1 MVAPVQRGFGQAPT
15 ILRKAPLGSKQKLAI
30 NSMGRAVNEDCRDRS
45 VDLMRPK
52 DGLEAIKILL
62 HTSQTDTFHSAGDH
76 VLSTVFHKLVV
87 QYIDANAVFNSNLCT
102 DECFRDRFFGRLSG
116 QHIKLSYSKFIE
128 GTYPGALGEHHT
140 TTKTLIRGKGDGRAD
155 QMLDWL
161 ELGVFDALERNV
173 LASMR
178 VTIFVEKPSPANVVE
193 AYTYTFRYLTSTG
206 GLPIGLAGMEVSGL
220 SSKALAVADVQLG
233 VIQIVRRLVLVDQT
247 LPALP
252 DNRFLN
258 IQLFY
263 TDDCPRNYEPLGF
276 EKCVDWTIYFPK
288 DERIKRDTLK
298 IGRLDTGFHEVGLE
312 VTALH
317 CVGIDGDDPEERGE
331 LPLDLHYTNRIPG
344 NEGSAVVGEASD
356 TQLATQERVAADRV
370 SALQRMALPHPFTQD
385 SSLVDTQQPN
395 SKLNL
400 NEGAGTSPLVVTPP
414 SLSQAKTLELRQHQA
429 ELLSSGRIAG
439 QKMIRKGKPT
449 LTPGGD
455 VVRCQCDWNKDE
467 GDMVHFSE
475 RRLLAPLTNRSNR
488 GSDDQILAMMKLL
501 CLIRR
506 AFRIIDKDGY
516 PTSNKDFAKQL
527 HCDAKTA
534 TAVTARLVEEGFL
547 TGSPVTSSTGSS
559 QKGMAKY
566 RAVITPDVMSRRA
579 HQYLDPLVNIAQY
592 YSVPA
597 ESTSLD
603 YSLNFETLPAPPG
616 ASITACKQ
624 STLRFSPAKHMTEP
638 ESSTTDDD
646 ELAPI
651 LSRTSST
658 RLADECAI
666 PPRLNS
672 KLSAA
677 GEPATT
683 DLSIDGDST
692 HASLDQAVSSSKRL
706 RSAGTASRV
715 LSRKRVKSSRVIKPI
730 DVAFEQ

>member
-1 MVAPVQRGFGQAPT
+1 MGFPAQGGFVQAPK

-30 NSMGRAVNEDCRDRS
+30 NSIGKAVNEDCRDRS

-62 HTSQTDTFHSAGDH
+62 HTSLATMCY
-76 VLSTVFHKLVV
+76 LR
-87 QYIDANAVFNSNLCT
+87 NLCT

-128 GTYPGALGEHHT
+128 GTYPRALGEHHT

-193 AYTYTFRYLTSTG
+193 AYTYTFRYLTSAG
-206 GLPIGLAGMEVSGL
+206 GLSIGLAGMEVSGL

-233 VIQIVRRLVLVDQT
+233 VVQIVRRLVLVDQT

-263 TDDCPRNYEPLGF
+263 TDDCPRNYEPRGF

-331 LPLDLHYTNRIPG
+331 LPLDLHFTNNIPG
-344 NEGSAVVGEASD
+344 NEGSAVVSDASD

-370 SALQRMALPHPFTQD
+370 NALQRMALPHPFTQD
-385 SSLVDTQQPN
+385 SSLVDTQQLN
-395 SKLNL
+395 SKLNPAD
-400 NEGAGTSPLVVTPP
+400 GAVTTPAVVTPP

-439 QKMIRKGKPT
+439 QKTIRKGKPT

-467 GDMVHFSE
+467 GDMVCCDYCETWQHVECYGYSGLE
-475 RRLLAPLTNRSNR
+475 DSRIPSL

-516 PTSNKDFAKQL
+516 PSSNKDFAKQL

-534 TAVTARLVEEGFL
+534 TAVTARLLEEGFL
-547 TGSPVTSSTGSS
+547 TGSPGSSSTGSS

-566 RAVITPDVMSRRA
+566 RAVITPDVMSKRA
-579 HQYLDPLVNIAQY
+579 HQYLNPLVNIAQY

-616 ASITACKQ
+616 ASITACNQ
-624 STLRFSPAKHMTEP
+624 STLQSSTAKNMTEL

-651 LSRTSST
+651 LSRTSPT
-658 RLADECAI
+658 RLGDECAI
-666 PPRLNS
+666 PPRLTS

-677 GEPATT
+677 GEPTTT
-683 DLSIDGDST
+683 DSSIDGEST

-706 RSAGTASRV
+706 RSSGTASRV
-715 LSRKRVKSSRVIKPI
+715 SSRKRVKSSRGIKAI